1 MSKIMDNIKVANSV
15 VRTLIFLVVG
25 AGVGYGGF
33 LGYTSYVLPS
43 MEAKEAMAELD
54 QLRVD
59 YEVQKQEFERTQ
71 LENDRLRTS
80 LQLLKIDRRLANV
93 EVMDVATNSDGEPT
107 ITARFT
113 EFDEFGNVV
122 GASRDFVLR
131 GDTMYLDCWV
141 VKFGDKYVEQSDA
154 LRSASLCV
162 FKGIYGNLDGP
173 VGSQSL
179 DTDSSESFPAIY
191 SSEEKSAFEE
201 KIWGDFWS
209 LANDEK
215 SQEDLGIRA
224 VHGQANYVKVAKGMT
239 YEIKVR
245 SSGAASIVPIGR

>member
-1 MSKIMDNIKVANSV
+1 MENVKIANSV

-33 LGYTSYVLPS
+33 LGYNNYVRPS
-43 MEAKEAMAELD
+43 INAREARAELD

-59 YEVQKQEFERTQ
+59 YEIQKQEFEETQ
-71 LENDRLRTS
+71 LENDKLKTA

-93 EVMDVATNSDGEPT
+93 EVMDVSTNEDGEPT

-113 EFDEFGNVV
+113 EFDEFGNVI
-122 GASRDFVLR
+122 GASKDFVLR

-141 VKFGDKYVEQSDA
+141 VKFGDKYIEQSDA

-173 VGSQSL
+173 VGSQPL
-179 DTDSSESFPAIY
+179 DSDSSEEFPAVY
-191 SSEEKSAFEE
+191 SSEEKSAFEA
-201 KIWGDFWS
+201 KIWSDFWRF
-209 LANDEK
+209 ANDETL
-215 SQEDLGIRA
+215 QTELGIRSI
-224 VHGQANYVKVAKGMT
+224 HGQANYVKVVKGMT
-239 YEIKVR
+239 YEINVR
-245 SSGAASIVPIGR
+245 SAGAASIEPIGR